1 MIFSFV
7 YFPMKILSY
16 KAIITGKGVVHIND
30 SYNIKKLMTKIRKI
44 KDLEKSSKMKK
55 KKFPY
60 M

>member
-16 KAIITGKGVVHIND
+16 MAIITGKDVVHIYD
-30 SYNIKKLMTKIRKI
+30 SYNIKKLMKKIRKI
-44 KDLEKSSKMKK
+44 EDLEKSSKMKK

-60 M
+60 A